1 MRYMHQI
8 LKGQRKIIIA
18 ELERRIKLAKVDGQV
33 SIQKDDILKTEF
45 YIEIDSDL
53 LAGDVRSILKS
64 ACKDR
69 DWKIAGGLIEGNIS
83 RSTVKTKDKPPTGK
97 LIVNSVNQ
105 DIAVKIVTILSNH
118 RSPITQ
124 SKPLTLTKRQILS
137 LLESSLSP
145 DYPHD
150 KLIQELESS
159 LRGLAAKGEIYTG
172 GGNRFCMA
180 HPTVLYEEALFIG
193 DRAYLPLAHQ
203 ALGNPV
209 TETNKLVFPDLSFEV
224 IQQKFSERGIIL
236 TTIEQ
241 SLQHLPAP
249 SLPLTPMLR
258 GYDVEDPFVNPDYAG
273 LLHYVPQWGEQ
284 SDRWREPSRSTIR
297 NPDLLRLPT
306 SEYLWHEQG
315 VFYQLEKDAAIL
327 AMFKLDRESGQPIKI
342 VWDSEC
348 GHLDLKNVNLPSSYA
363 QCLWRLSNPNDT
375 NNRDRYV
382 EPNRR
387 RQIEKILKKLG
398 CQII

>member
-8 LKGQRKIIIA
+8 VSRVQRRTIIT
-18 ELERRIKLAKVDGQV
+18 ELERRLKQENLDSQV
-33 SIQKDDILKTEF
+33 SIQKDEFLKTEF
-45 YIEIDSDL
+45 YIEIESEQL
-53 LAGDVRSILKS
+53 FGDVRRILKL
-64 ACKDR
+64 ACKER
-69 DWKIAGGLIEGNIS
+69 NWNICGGLIEGDTRSPVIS
-83 RSTVKTKDKPPTGK
+83 SVKHKAGK
-97 LIVNSVNQ
+97 VVVNSSSQN
-105 DIAVKIVTILSNH
+105 IAAKIVTILSDH
-118 RSPITQ
+118 RAPSDKF
-124 SKPLTLTKRQILS
+124 KPLTLTKRQILS

-145 DYPHD
+145 DYPED
-150 KLIQELESS
+150 KLIKELEFS
-159 LRGLAAKGEIYTG
+159 LRELATKGEIYAG
-172 GGNRFCMA
+172 VGNRFCIA
-180 HPTVLYEEALFIG
+180 HPTVLYEEKLFIG
-193 DRAYLPLAHQ
+193 DRAYLPLAYQ

-224 IQQKFSERGIIL
+224 IQQKFSERGISL

-273 LLHYVPQWGEQ
+273 ILHYVPQWGEQ

-363 QCLWRLSNPNDT
+363 QCLWRLSNPTDT
-375 NNRDRYV
+375 DNRDRYV

>member
-1 MRYMHQI
+1 MRYMCQITRGKMKTIIPALEKQLTLFQIRHQFKFATVNGVDTAFYI
-8 LKGQRKIIIA
+8 DVLTAITEPDIKSVVKAMCSQRNWEIIID
-18 ELERRIKLAKVDGQV
+18 ETIDEKIKD
-33 SIQKDDILKTEF
+33 
-45 YIEIDSDL
+45 IEIDPPPPEKL
-53 LAGDVRSILKS
+53 PILAPVNQ
-64 ACKDR
+64 
-69 DWKIAGGLIEGNIS
+69 NIS
-83 RSTVKTKDKPPTGK
+83 AKV
-97 LIVNSVNQ
+97 I
-105 DIAVKIVTILSNH
+105 TILSNH
-118 RSPITQ
+118 RSPIDQ
-124 SKPLTLTKRQILS
+124 SKPLILTKKQILS

-145 DYPHD
+145 DYSQD
-150 KLIQELESS
+150 KLIKELEAS
-159 LRGLAAKGEIYTG
+159 LRELEAKGEIYAG
-172 GGNRFCMA
+172 VGNRFCIA
-180 HPTVLYEEALFIG
+180 HPTVLYEEALFVG

-203 ALGNPV
+203 VLGNPV
-209 TETNKLVFPDLSFEV
+209 TETNKLVFPALDFEV
-224 IQQKFSERGIIL
+224 LQQKFLERGISL

-273 LLHYVPQWGEQ
+273 ILHYVPQWGEQ

-363 QCLWRLSNPNDT
+363 QCLWRLSNPTDT
-375 NNRDRYV
+375 DNRDRYV